1 MDIESSKCINSSSYT
16 RQINNNNNSSSSR
29 STEKKLRKRKELDA
43 MLIVRNKQNNVNGIR
58 RSPAGSIRHHELLRD
73 CCSDDT
79 TSDDTGLFRSGG
91 RGGKSG
97 SSGGSEGKGGGT
109 SVLTCRRN
117 CCHGFCLLTTILASL
132 VAIIT
137 VIWLHI
143 QMKMTVDRFR
153 LQLDSVVEERKLVTD
168 NHHRYHNQIQDLMA
182 NQSQLTNNITILYN
196 LLHNYSSQ
204 MTNLETSVS
213 YLMKSLESAPELK
226 NLPKDMQD
234 AKKNLAKFGSHL
246 TDLDR
251 RVIELETKLTADVAK
266 IAHSVNKSLHKRDE
280 QSFESLVHELVQKK
294 INPIEED
301 IKHLDEVR
309 RIFATNI
316 TEQLKSQEINF
327 AQNLKIMNELEDNMK
342 NVTQA
347 NRKNEES
354 YRNIF
359 QKLQNFEEKR
369 TTKVP

>member
-1 MDIESSKCINSSSYT
+1 MSRKETSDKEEFNLLQWTSTDEDDLDI
-16 RQINNNNNSSSSR
+16 SR
-29 STEKKLRKRKELDA
+29 KKFLLAKVTPEKLRKKRKKSHRNNR
-43 MLIVRNKQNNVNGIR
+43 LISSNSSEECCGLKQTPMYLCWFEDLNGLR
-58 RSPAGSIRHHELLRD
+58 LNLVLMSFLL
-73 CCSDDT
+73 
-79 TSDDTGLFRSGG
+79 
-91 RGGKSG
+91 
-97 SSGGSEGKGGGT
+97 
-109 SVLTCRRN
+109 
-117 CCHGFCLLTTILASL
+117 L
-132 VAIIT
+132 VIFF
-137 VIWLHI
+137 VIFAVHLHSQI
-143 QMKMTVDRFR
+143 YNIKKT
-153 LQLDSVVEERKLVTD
+153 LVEERKLVTD